1 MGKQLHKITEHSLY
15 KKHSEKFKFL
25 FVGGINTVL
34 DFLIYGLLA
43 NILGVYVVIANMIST
58 LICMTV
64 SFFLNYNFVWK
75 SKKSKKQTAPR
86 FLAVSLVSAWIIQSG
101 IIWVITT
108 IFGASDFTNLI
119 AKIIGISCGM
129 IFNFFGYKY
138 IFK

>member
-1 MGKQLHKITEHSLY
+1 MGNKLYKVTEHPLY
-15 KKHSEKFKFL
+15 KKHSEKLKFL
-25 FVGGINTVL
+25 FVGGLNTVL

-43 NILGVYVVIANMIST
+43 NVFGIFVVIANMIST

-75 SKKSKKQTAPR
+75 SKKTKLQTAPR
-86 FLAVSLVSAWIIQSG
+86 FLLVSLISAWVIQSG
-101 IIWVITT
+101 IIWLATT
-108 IFGASDFTNLI
+108 IFGTADLTNLI
-119 AKIIGISCGM
+119 AKIIGIACGT

>member
-1 MGKQLHKITEHSLY
+1 MGKKIHNITDHPLY
-15 KKHSEKFKFL
+15 IKHGEKLKFL

-43 NILGVYVVIANMIST
+43 NILGVYVIVANMIST

-64 SFFLNYNFVWK
+64 SFFLNYTFVWK
-75 SKKSKKQTAPR
+75 SKKSKRQTAPR
-86 FLAVSLVSAWIIQSG
+86 FLAVSLISAWIIQSG
-101 IIWVITT
+101 IIWIATS
-108 IFGASDFTNLI
+108 IFGTDDITNLI
-119 AKIIGISCGM
+119 AKIIGITCGM